1 MIGHGSVQ
9 ACQGPAANEAPFSRL
24 FRREDPLYDSHA
36 VALLAGAQGPMM
48 PPVAAA
54 AAKPALPAGFTFLG
68 QFIDHDLTEFRAV
81 QDMRALPANP
91 QLSVRQVVAPEPG
104 VTATNGRTGLF
115 DLDSVYGLR
124 GAPDPALFN
133 RRGMFL
139 LGPANRTLG
148 NTLAR
153 RDIRRVTDYRDGRL
167 IADPRNDENKL
178 ILQLHT
184 LFMRLHNIVHRAR
197 GGTHPV
203 GSPAFEDTRREVQA
217 AYRRIV
223 LRDYIPRLVAQ
234 SEIAPVVDRLR
245 AGTAFW
251 SDMQRRVRDAGMCP
265 PGSAAM
271 PVEFAQACFRLGH
284 SQLRDGYQL
293 NAANA
298 RPLFR
303 ANGGDL
309 RGREPIEAATEVDWG
324 LFFGPAAQ
332 PGEPLDATLPASVFR
347 LPPPAV
353 DAPPVSLAER
363 NIRRG
368 ADFGV
373 ASGQTCAVALR
384 SRYPHVADPL
394 TPSEL
399 DLGAEVLG
407 VDPSLA
413 TQTPL
418 WFYIL
423 REAAARNGAETH
435 LGQVGGLIC
444 AEAMLGALHAE
455 GADIALA
462 VGAAPDDAVPAVAP
476 TVNTVESMTGLLR
489 MLGEI

>member
-9 ACQGPAANEAPFSRL
+9 ACQGASANEAPFSRL

-36 VALLAGAQGPMM
+36 VALLAGSQGPMM
-48 PPVAAA
+48 PPAAIA

-81 QDMRALPANP
+81 EGMRALPANP
-91 QLSVRQVVAPEPG
+91 QLSVRQVVAPEPD

-115 DLDSVYGLR
+115 DLDSVYGLL
-124 GAPDPALFN
+124 GTPDAALFN
-133 RRGMFL
+133 RRGLFI
-139 LGPANRTLG
+139 LGVDNRTIG

-153 RDIRRVTDYRDGRL
+153 RDIRRITDYRDGRM

-184 LFMRLHNIVHRAR
+184 LFMRLHNIVHRAK
-197 GGTHPV
+197 GGVHGV
-203 GSPAFEDTRREVQA
+203 GSPVFDETCREVKA

-234 SEIAPVVDRLR
+234 SEIAPVVERLR

-251 SDMQRRVRDAGMCP
+251 SDMQRRVRDAGQCP

-293 NAANA
+293 NAGHG
-298 RPLFR
+298 RTLFR
-303 ANGGDL
+303 AGGGDL
-309 RGREPIEAATEVDWG
+309 RGREPIDQTSELDWA

-332 PGEPLDATLPASVFR
+332 PGEPLDTSLPASVFR

-373 ASGQTCAVALR
+373 ASGQTCAVALKA
-384 SRYPHVADPL
+384 RYPHVADPL
-394 TPSEL
+394 SPSEL

-423 REAAARNGAETH
+423 REAAVRNPGVTH
-435 LGQVGGLIC
+435 LGEVGGLIC
-444 AEAMLGALHAE
+444 AETMLGAMHEE

-462 VGAAPDDAVPAVAP
+462 VGAAPSDAAPAAAP
-476 TVNTVESMTGLLR
+476 TVQTVDSMAGLLK
-489 MLGEI
+489 MLDEI